1 MTDRFAGYIVVLED
15 NIRSDDAEATTKAI
29 AQLRGVVS
37 VIPVVSNIE
46 IHIAEERVRREL
58 GDKLLQVVFPK
69 G

>member
-46 IHIAEERVRREL
+46 ILIAEERVRREL
-58 GDKLLQVVFPK
+58 GEKLLQVVFPK

>member
-46 IHIAEERVRREL
+46 IHIAEERIRREL
-58 GDKLLQVVFPK
+58 GEKLLQVVFPK

>member
-37 VIPVVSNIE
+37 VIPVVINIE

-58 GDKLLQVVFPK
+58 GEKLLQVVFPK

>member
-58 GDKLLQVVFPK
+58 GEKLLQVVFPK